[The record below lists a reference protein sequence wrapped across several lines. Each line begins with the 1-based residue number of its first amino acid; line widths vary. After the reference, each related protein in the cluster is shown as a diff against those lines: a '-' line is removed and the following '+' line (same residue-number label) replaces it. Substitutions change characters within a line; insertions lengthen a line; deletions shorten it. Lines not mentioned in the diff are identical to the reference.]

1 MAEELSYRAGEPSRG
16 LTPTQWLICII
27 ASIGFAFDIYE
38 LLMAQFIVRPALL
51 ELGGLTPGT
60 EAFANW
66 ASALL
71 YIPAIAGGIFGLIG
85 GYLTDR
91 LGRRRVLTWSILLYA
106 FSAFFAGFSTNLWM
120 LLFFRCTTFVGVCV
134 EFVAA
139 VAWLAELF
147 PDPGRREKVLGYT
160 QAFSSVGG
168 FMIATA
174 NGLAVKYALNLPEVN
189 LPAWLHFGA
198 EVGVH
203 DPHAPWRYTLM
214 SGLIPA
220 IPLILIR
227 PFLPESPV
235 WRQKLLEGTLKRPS
249 IAAIFSPALVRTT
262 IVSTIMM
269 ACCYAVAFGAIQQ
282 VPQIVPGL
290 PEVQASVAD
299 EIKKGPTTPAAAA
312 PGAVPLS
319 TTVPAHA
326 VAATAPGL
334 PTVPAVSGAGSGRA
348 AAADGKRPAGLDP
361 RRAAASRI
369 SQQVASDVGKI
380 QEFGGLVGRVLLAIL
395 AVYIVSR
402 RAVVRIF
409 QVPGLIIYPLV
420 FGMFAVKG
428 LSLLNI
434 GIFVAGLLTVA
445 QFSFWGNYLPRVYPI
460 HLRGTGESFAANI
473 GGRLIGTAAFAITQK
488 VAVAIGPDKPTPVQ
502 AAHNIAYTAAGV
514 ALTVTIIAFIASFWL
529 PEPGPE
535 TELD

>member
-1 MAEELSYRAGEPSRG
+1 MAEELSHRSGEAPRG
-16 LTPTQWLICII
+16 LTPVQWLICII

-38 LLMAQFIVRPALL
+38 LLMAQFIVRPALM
-51 ELGGLTPGT
+51 ELGGLIPGT
-60 EAFANW
+60 DAYANW

-71 YIPAIAGGIFGLIG
+71 YVPAIAGGIFGLLG

-106 FSAFFAGFSTNLWM
+106 FSAFFAGFSTSLWM

-147 PDPGRREKVLGYT
+147 PDPRRREKVLGYT
-160 QAFSSVGG
+160 QAFSSIGG
-168 FMIATA
+168 FMIATV
-174 NGLAVKYALNLPEVN
+174 NGLAVKYAGDLPAINLPG
-189 LPAWLHFGA
+189 WLHLGA

-203 DPHAPWRYTLM
+203 DAHAAWRYTLM
-214 SGLIPA
+214 SGLVPA
-220 IPLILIR
+220 IPLIIIR

-235 WRQKLLEGTLKRPS
+235 WQQKRLAGTLRRPS
-249 IAAIFSPALVRTT
+249 LAAIFSPALARTT

-290 PEVQASVAD
+290 PEVQARIAE
-299 EIKKGPTTPAAAA
+299 EIKKLPTPRAAAA
-312 PGAVPLS
+312 PGASAISAHSAAP
-319 TTVPAHA
+319 TTS
-326 VAATAPGL
+326 PGL
-334 PTVPAVSGAGSGRA
+334 PTVPAVSGEGSGRA
-348 AAADGKRPAGLDP
+348 AAADGKPASGPDP

-369 SQQVASDVGKI
+369 SQAVASDVGKV
-380 QEFGGLVGRVLLAIL
+380 QEFGGLFGRVLLAVL

-402 RAVVRIF
+402 RTVVRIF
-409 QVPGLIIYPLV
+409 QVPGLVIFPLV
-420 FGMFAVKG
+420 FGLFAVKG
-428 LSLLNI
+428 LNLLYI

-445 QFSFWGNYLPRVYPI
+445 QFSFWGNYLPRVYPV

-488 VAVAIGPDKPTPVQ
+488 VAVAFLPDKPTPAQ
-502 AAHNIAYTAAGV
+502 AAHSIAYTAAGL
-514 ALTVTIIAFIASFWL
+514 ALAVTLIAFIASFWL

-535 TELD
+535 MED